1 MRGDRHRDL
10 TNLIERARTEEA
22 LVKLE
27 RQVRV
32 EIQREHSLQA
42 LIAKRVAQIKVQQKE
57 KQNASNK

>member
-1 MRGDRHRDL
+1 MRDDRHRDL

-32 EIQREHSLQA
+32 EIQHEHNLQA
-42 LIAKRVAQIKVQQKE
+42 LIEKRLAAMKKANHE
-57 KQNASNK
+57 RTDT